1 MRSVFQNLNDG
12 QRSCI
17 LLIDEV
23 FMRPMLL
30 YHDGQLFCNSVS
42 DNTQFSKAVLAFM
55 IFCLYGLYSV
65 YKFLA
70 KNVTYQHIRY

>member
-23 FMRPMLL
+23 FMKPMLL

-55 IFCLYGLYSV
+55 IFCLYGGP
-65 YKFLA
+65 KFLA